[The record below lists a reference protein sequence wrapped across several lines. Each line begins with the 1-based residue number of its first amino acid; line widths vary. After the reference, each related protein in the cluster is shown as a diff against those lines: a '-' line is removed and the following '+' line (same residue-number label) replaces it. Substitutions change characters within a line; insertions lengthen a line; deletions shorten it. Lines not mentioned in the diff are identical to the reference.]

1 MKNVGEKGKTKEK
14 KKERKEK
21 ERKKERKEKE
31 RKNRKMVTFLQY
43 VRSIDR
49 SIIASLYLMIK

>member
-49 SIIASLYLMIK
+49 SSHHYI